1 MPGGRQFDLGQRK
14 RGEVVRVTLRGSAAN
29 VLLVDSSNLSNYK
42 AGRRTN
48 YIGGLVKK
56 SPFHMTIPRS
66 GHWYV
71 VVDMSG
77 LRGSANVAVEVLRG
91 ALPPARE
98 SLSRSP
104 LMPIREA
111 ADEYAE
117 STATEDARSPDA
129 KPYDVFVCHAHADK
143 EEVVRPLVA
152 ALRDENLAVWYDEFS
167 LAIGDNLRRKIDAG
181 LTRSRF
187 GLVVLSPAFFS
198 GGWKQYELDG
208 LVSLEVGGDRQVI
221 LPVWHNVTASDVTR
235 YSPSL
240 AGKLARSTTERT
252 IEEIAAEVA
261 EVARR
266 DV

>member
-42 AGRRTN
+42 AGRRTS
-48 YIGGLVKK
+48 YIGGLVKQ

-66 GHWYV
+66 GRWYV

-77 LRGSANVAVEVLRG
+77 LRGSTNAAVEVLRG

-98 SLSRSP
+98 TVSRSP
-104 LMPIREA
+104 LMPIRHA
-111 ADEYAE
+111 ADQYAE
-117 STATEDARSPDA
+117 SVATDQGADPDE

-143 EEVVRPLVA
+143 EDIVRPLVA
-152 ALRDENLAVWYDEFS
+152 ALREENLAVWYDEFS

-181 LTRSRF
+181 ISRSRF

-208 LVSLEVGGDRQVI
+208 LVSLEIGGDRQMI
-221 LPVWHNVTASDVTR
+221 LPVWHNVTAADVTR

-240 AGKLARSTTERT
+240 AAKLARNTTDNT
-252 IEEIAAEVA
+252 VEEIAAEVA

-266 DV
+266 EA